1 MTLRQAQGDIEVKNK
16 MEEAIEIQEKRK
28 SNTFRNVKRSV
39 QSVLTGNFLV
49 REKSIRL
56 LPYFF
61 FLSLLAVTYIANGY
75 YAESKIRRQDKL
87 TGDLKELKSEYITTK
102 SDLMFISK
110 QSEVAK
116 AVEPLGLVQ
125 SLTPPKKILVRN
137 NTTTKQVNDN
147 VGD

>member
-1 MTLRQAQGDIEVKNK
+1 
-16 MEEAIEIQEKRK
+16 MEEVIEIQEKKK

-39 QSVLTGNFLV
+39 QSVVTGSFLS
-49 REKSIRL
+49 REQSIRF
-56 LPYFF
+56 LPYFI
-61 FLSLLAVTYIANGY
+61 FLSVLAVAYIANGY
-75 YAESKIRRQDKL
+75 YAESKIRKENKL
-87 TGDLKELKSEYITTK
+87 TEDLKELKSEYITTK
-102 SDLMFISK
+102 SDLMFMSK

-137 NTTTKQVNDN
+137 NTTTKQVNNN